1 MVYKWIIKKAD
12 AKSIVARLR
21 QEAYE
26 YFNENGKF
34 CVFVGFL
41 YKMWIIKDIQ

>member
-1 MVYKWIIKKAD
+1 MYELLIKAD

-34 CVFVGFL
+34 FCFFVCLNFF
-41 YKMWIIKDIQ
+41 